1 MYIVVSI
8 SSNGL
13 FIDKPLPV
21 MITVYPK
28 RASQLALGGLD
39 QDTVQLLL
47 PELYSEGQETLQER
61 SSTSE

>member
-1 MYIVVSI
+1 M

-13 FIDKPLPV
+13 FIDKPLLV
-21 MITVYPK
+21 MVTKYPK